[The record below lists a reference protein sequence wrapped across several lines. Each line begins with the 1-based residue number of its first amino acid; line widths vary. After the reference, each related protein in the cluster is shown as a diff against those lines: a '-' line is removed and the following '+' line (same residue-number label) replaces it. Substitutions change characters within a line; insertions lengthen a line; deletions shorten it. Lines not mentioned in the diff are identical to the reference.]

1 MFPLTSKDRTGSR
14 RPNTGAGWRHV
25 LALAGILAAS
35 VAPAADLQVNP
46 IMLEFGPG
54 EQSQAL
60 WLTNSGTSPLKAQIR
75 VAAWTQSNGEDVQ
88 TPSRD
93 LVASPAILE
102 VPPGERQ
109 LVRLVRPHVG
119 PVQTEQ
125 AYRLTVDE
133 LPQME
138 AEAKTGLNFLLRY
151 SIPVFVT
158 PDDLGPLGPTRR
170 AAEPAP
176 VDLDALSIQLGPST
190 GEASLLRIG
199 NPGRQRVRFSDLV
212 WVDGEGKRTSVVPGL
227 LGYALAGQSRQW
239 NIPLPASLRSGGG
252 NLRARINDEASDR
265 LLPLEEVGR

>member
-1 MFPLTSKDRTGSR
+1 MSPLTAKDRAGHHR
-14 RPNTGAGWRHV
+14 RTIGAGWKHV
-25 LALAGILAAS
+25 LALAGILAGSA
-35 VAPAADLQVNP
+35 ALAADLQVNP
-46 IMLEFGPG
+46 IMLEFAPG

-60 WLTNSGTSPLKAQIR
+60 WLTNSGSSPLKAQVR
-75 VAAWTQSNGEDVQ
+75 VAAWTQSDDEDVQ

-109 LVRLVRPHVG
+109 LVRLVRPKVG

-133 LPQME
+133 LPQAE
-138 AEAKTGLNFLLRY
+138 SEAKAGLNFLLRY

-158 PDDLGPLGPTRR
+158 PDDLPPLGPTRR
-170 AAEPAP
+170 VAEPAP
-176 VDLDALSIQLGPST
+176 VDLDALSIQLEPST
-190 GEASLLRIG
+190 GETSLLRIG
-199 NPGRQRVRFSDLV
+199 NPGRQRVRFSDLS
-212 WVDGEGKRTSVVPGL
+212 WVDGAGNRIAVVPGL

-239 NIPLPASLRSGGG
+239 NIPLPASLRSRGG

-265 LLPLEEVGR
+265 ILPLEEAGR